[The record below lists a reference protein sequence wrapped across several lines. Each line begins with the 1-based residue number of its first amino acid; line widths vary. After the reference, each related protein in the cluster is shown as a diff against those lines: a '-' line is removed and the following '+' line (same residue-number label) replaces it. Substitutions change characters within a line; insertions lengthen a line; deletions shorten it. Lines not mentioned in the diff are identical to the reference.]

1 MKFEDV
7 VGFLSSFHRATMVSL
22 GVPTARF
29 GHLDDNDW
37 VRWMAPQD
45 LHFRREKK
53 HIRIHQ
59 VMTQNTSYKYINKS
73 PP

>member
-45 LHFRREKK
+45 RHFRREKK
-53 HIRIHQ
+53 AHKNPSSYDPKHQ
-59 VMTQNTSYKYINKS
+59 L
-73 PP
+73 